1 VNEINSGL
9 SLDEAHMDIPPR
21 ATLAERSNAASWR
34 STTNVPALRAAV
46 ECDGVEPRVTTTTS
60 GATAGDIMT
69 APVITVT
76 PDASVGQVAET
87 LRRQRISA
95 VPVVDAAGTVLG
107 LVSEY
112 DLLAKT
118 GAVAGDVM
126 VTALITVSSETAVG
140 DVRHL
145 LVERRIRR
153 VPVLDAG
160 RLVGIVSRSDVI
172 ALLATEW
179 VCGVCGEPVRGEQ
192 RPEMCPKCHA
202 PGEQFRLQEQAPGD

>member
-1 VNEINSGL
+1 MS
-9 SLDEAHMDIPPR
+9 
-21 ATLAERSNAASWR
+21 
-34 STTNVPALRAAV
+34 
-46 ECDGVEPRVTTTTS
+46 
-60 GATAGDIMT
+60 
-69 APVITVT
+69 APVITVGPDT
-76 PDASVGQVAET
+76 PVVEVAET
-87 LRRQRISA
+87 LTRHQISA
-95 VPVVDAAGTVLG
+95 VPVVDAAGAVLG

-112 DLLAKT
+112 DLLAKP
-118 GAVAGDVM
+118 GALAREVM
-126 VTALITVSSETAVG
+126 VSALITVSRETAIA

-172 ALLATEW
+172 ALMATEW

-202 PGEQFRLQEQAPGD
+202 AGEQFRLQEQVPGV